1 MDEYKFHATSQSL
14 QSARIVVKQ
23 LDDIM
28 RLPVSIL
35 DVGCGVGGWSLA
47 YKERG
52 ISNITMLDHP
62 SNKKEHLLFQENNFH
77 TIDFETAI
85 PPVYPAELVICLE
98 VLEHIHA
105 HRCDAVIEYLTK
117 CADTILFSAAI
128 PGQHGYKHVNEN
140 YPPYWKAAF
149 EKYGFTQ
156 YDIVRPLILFNQEI
170 EYFIR
175 QNIFL
180 YVKGQGLLHSK
191 EHKEFLPDDF
201 ELINRKVL
209 NRHKSPVDLIK
220 MMPGSFKKTI
230 GHRLGKKK

>member
-14 QSARIVVKQ
+14 ESARIVVKQ
-23 LDDIM
+23 LDDVI
-28 RLPVSIL
+28 RLPKSIL

-47 YKERG
+47 FKERG
-52 ISNITMLDHP
+52 VNKISMLDHP
-62 SNKKEHLLFQENNFH
+62 SNKKENLLFQENDFY
-77 TIDFETAI
+77 TVDFETNL

-117 CADTILFSAAI
+117 CADTVLFSAAI

-140 YPPYWKAAF
+140 FWPYWEASFSKF
-149 EKYGFTQ
+149 GFKK

-180 YVKGQGLLHSK
+180 YVKDKGLLHTT
-191 EHKEFLPDDF
+191 EHEKFLPDDF
-201 ELINRKVL
+201 EIINRKVL

-230 GHRLGKKK
+230 GHRIGKKK